1 LFLELG
7 GFDRIM
13 FSADYPYQSMKWA
26 NAFLDQIPAS
36 AADKA
41 RIAHGNAER
50 LLHL

>member
-1 LFLELG
+1 
-7 GFDRIM
+7 
-13 FSADYPYQSMKWA
+13 MKWA